1 MNAEPDKR
9 LVCPTCHTVDTVDE
23 LPAANGPARRFPL
36 ARCLGCEL
44 VLQKFLPTDEQLE
57 LAQRGAYGEPGRR
70 FHWAGEL
77 AVRLGR
83 LARVRLAERLLS
95 PGGRVLDVGCGRGLF
110 LRLLRDRG
118 YQVRG
123 TELSAL
129 TVTHARAGASID
141 SGDLRAGQYP
151 DDHFDLVSIWH
162 VLEHLRTPDKTL
174 AVCFRSLRPG
184 GSLLVA
190 VPNYASVQARL
201 GGEQWFHLDLPRH
214 LFQFT
219 EVTLRSLLCRSG
231 FVIEELRTGQWE
243 MDPFGLLQTLL
254 NRIGLRR
261 NALYDVLRN
270 CEEDKRDLSPLY
282 RCAMLALLPLGVVA
296 VVASAVLRLLG
307 RAGSLIVIAHKPAEP
322 V

>member
-110 LRLLRDRG
+110 LRLLRERG

-129 TVTHARAGASID
+129 T
-141 SGDLRAGQYP
+141 
-151 DDHFDLVSIWH
+151 
-162 VLEHLRTPDKTL
+162 
-174 AVCFRSLRPG
+174 
-184 GSLLVA
+184 
-190 VPNYASVQARL
+190 
-201 GGEQWFHLDLPRH
+201 
-214 LFQFT
+214 
-219 EVTLRSLLCRSG
+219 
-231 FVIEELRTGQWE
+231 
-243 MDPFGLLQTLL
+243 
-254 NRIGLRR
+254 
-261 NALYDVLRN
+261 
-270 CEEDKRDLSPLY
+270 
-282 RCAMLALLPLGVVA
+282 
-296 VVASAVLRLLG
+296 
-307 RAGSLIVIAHKPAEP
+307 
-322 V
+322 